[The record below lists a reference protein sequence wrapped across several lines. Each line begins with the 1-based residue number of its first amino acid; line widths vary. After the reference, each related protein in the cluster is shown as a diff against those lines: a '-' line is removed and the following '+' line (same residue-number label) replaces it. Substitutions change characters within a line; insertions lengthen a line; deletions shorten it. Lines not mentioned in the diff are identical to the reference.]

1 MSTLLSSVEE
11 DDSAVVMSGEE
22 DFMNDCCGDAEF
34 VVNRLPDFR
43 ELGND
48 RALEEDENAATSLQ
62 ERLPRRKSVAII
74 IFVFIIVVLSTIQDL
89 LCVTY

>member
-1 MSTLLSSVEE
+1 MSSVEE

-34 VVNRLPDFR
+34 VVNRLPNFW

-74 IFVFIIVVLSTIQDL
+74 VVFIIVA
-89 LCVTY
+89 VTFHFYILIFACKLES